1 MDSIAH
7 VNNRALMTNV
17 AKRRFRRKFD
27 VDMPYRRS
35 AMRASREGDDID
47 EGRTLLLVVVVIVR
61 QA

>member
-1 MDSIAH
+1 
-7 VNNRALMTNV
+7 MTNV